1 MSGDHDRAA
10 DADLRYH
17 APARRWTEALPVGN
31 GRLGAMVFGG
41 TGTERLQINDDTC
54 WSGAPHRRT
63 GRELA
68 AGDGPA
74 LLAEAR
80 AHLAAGQ
87 VRAAER
93 TLAQLQ
99 FGGTQAYQP
108 LVDLRLTQVDP
119 SGGRALTGPDPGTY
133 TRRLDLANAL
143 ATHHFTRD
151 GARHEQTVWASAVDQ
166 VLVLHRRASA
176 PHTTRVVLDSPHPS
190 ATVRFHSGDQPGA
203 AGVEAQVPMPSRPV
217 EQGEDPGDP
226 RRYPE
231 RGGTVTALVGARL
244 LTDGTVTADG
254 DGLLVREATDLVL
267 LLATATD
274 YVDPSTSPHADL
286 DTLRT
291 ELDARLDALRRRV
304 REDGGTEALR
314 DAHSRDHRRLFDRV
328 RLRLGPSGGAEDTPD
343 TRTDAPEPTPARRRP
358 ADLPTDERLR
368 RHAAGEPDPGLAALA
383 FHFGRYLLIASSRPG
398 SLPSTLQGIWN
409 DSLTP
414 PWRSNYTTNIN
425 LEMNYWPA
433 EVTHLPECHQP
444 LIDWLDHLRRRGTQV
459 AGHVYGL
466 PGWAA
471 HHNSDAWAFAD
482 AVGEGADDPAW
493 SFWPLGAAWLCLQV
507 WDHYDFTR
515 DLGFLTTTG
524 WPLVRSATEFVL
536 AWLVENPDG
545 TLGTAPA
552 TSPENRYLA
561 GDGESA
567 AVATSTTS
575 DLAIIHNILTAGLRM
590 TTALGDQAT
599 AEDQDWVRRARAALR
614 RLPGERVGPD
624 GRLAEWSADVTDAEP
639 GHRHTSHL
647 VGVFPG
653 TRIDPERTPTLA
665 AAALRT
671 LDARGPDST
680 GWALAWRVAL
690 RARLRDAAGAAD
702 LLRRY
707 LTPLREDAPDTPT
720 TSVPGGVYPN
730 LFCAHPPFQIDGNFG
745 VTAAVAELLLQ
756 SHLSSEDLTV
766 VDLLPA
772 LPTAWSSGE
781 FAGLRARGAVTVEAS
796 WRDGRLVRA
805 AVTSDADRRVLVRWP
820 AGQVVLDLVAGR
832 RTEVTPAEEVP
843 TR

>member
-10 DADLRYH
+10 DTELRYD

-41 TGTERLQINDDTC
+41 TATERLQINDDTC
-54 WSGAPHRRT
+54 WSGAPHQRT

-68 AGDGPA
+68 SGDGPA

-80 AHLAAGQ
+80 SHLAAGQ
-87 VRAAER
+87 VRDAER
-93 TLAQLQ
+93 TLSQLQ
-99 FGGTQAYQP
+99 FGNTQAYQP
-108 LVDLRLTQVDP
+108 LVDVRLTQLDP
-119 SGGRALTGPDPGTY
+119 TGRPLPEPDQGSY
-133 TRRLDLANAL
+133 GRCLDLAHAL
-143 ATHHFTRD
+143 ASHHFTRD
-151 GARHEQTVWASAVDQ
+151 VVRHHQEVWASAADQ
-166 VLVLHRRASA
+166 VLVLHRVASA
-176 PHTTRVVLDSPHPS
+176 PHTTRVALDSPHVAAS
-190 ATVRFHSGDQPGA
+190 VRFHGHDLPGI
-203 AGVEAQVPMPSRPV
+203 AGADAHVPMPSRPL
-217 EQGEDPGDP
+217 QGGDDPGDP

-231 RGGTVTALVGARL
+231 QGGTVTALVGARL
-244 LTDGTVTADG
+244 LTDGTVTVDG
-254 DGLLVREATDLVL
+254 DGLLVRDATDLVL

-274 YVDPSTSPHADL
+274 YVDPSTSPHGDL
-286 DTLRT
+286 DTLRSD
-291 ELDARLDALRRRV
+291 LDARLDAHLRRV
-304 REDGGTEALR
+304 RDDGGPAALR

-328 RLRLGPSGGAEDTPD
+328 RLRLASSGGDE
-343 TRTDAPEPTPARRRP
+343 EPTTHS
-358 ADLPTDERLR
+358 ADIPTDERLR
-368 RHAAGEPDPGLAALA
+368 RHAAGEPDPGLATLA

-398 SLPSTLQGIWN
+398 SLPSNLQGIWN
-409 DSLTP
+409 DHLAP
-414 PWRSNYTTNIN
+414 PWRANYTTNIN

-433 EVTHLPECHQP
+433 EVTNLAECHQP
-444 LIDWLDHLRRRGTQV
+444 LLDWLEHLRRRGTGV

-466 PGWAA
+466 PGWTA

-515 DLGFLTTTG
+515 DREFLTTAG

-575 DLAIIHNILTAGLRM
+575 DLGLIHNILTAGLRM
-590 TTALGDQAT
+590 ATALGDEAT
-599 AEDQDWVRRARAALR
+599 AEDQDWIRRARAALR

-624 GRLAEWSADVTDAEP
+624 GRLAEWSTDVTDAEP

-671 LDARGPDST
+671 LDGRGPDST
-680 GWALAWRVAL
+680 GWALAWRIAL

-730 LFCAHPPFQIDGNFG
+730 LFCAHPPFQIDGNLG
-745 VTAAVAELLLQ
+745 VTAGVAELLLQ
-756 SHLSSEDLTV
+756 SHLTSEELTV

-772 LPTAWSSGE
+772 LPAAWGSGE
-781 FAGLRARGAVTVEAS
+781 FTGLRARGAVTVEAS

-805 AVTSDADRRVLVRWP
+805 AVVCDADRRVLVRWP
-820 AGQVVLDLVAGR
+820 EGQVVIDLVAGR
-832 RTEVTPAEEVP
+832 STEVTPAEDVP
-843 TR
+843 AP